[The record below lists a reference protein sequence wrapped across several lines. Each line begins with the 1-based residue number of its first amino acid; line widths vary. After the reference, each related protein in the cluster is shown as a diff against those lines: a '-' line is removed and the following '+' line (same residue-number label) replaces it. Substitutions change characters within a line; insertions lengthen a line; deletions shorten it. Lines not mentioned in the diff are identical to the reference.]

1 LQSQVEGIC
10 SSRKES
16 GSMPTTSFSIAPR
29 LRIEPSSAAVD
40 EVEVYRIAARQAG
53 WRVRQA
59 ERRLGMMLERLE
71 GLAPDGPDHGPAVAE
86 MHRCE
91 RALFNR
97 RLELREAC
105 DAVRRHLPC
114 RSTLDP
120 EGWSQKPRV
129 PRLGE

>member
-1 LQSQVEGIC
+1 MQTARFSVD
-10 SSRKES
+10 
-16 GSMPTTSFSIAPR
+16 TSIPR
-29 LRIEPSSAAVD
+29 MEPSSDPAAD
-40 EVEVYRIAARQAG
+40 TETLRIAVRQAG

-59 ERRLGMMLERLE
+59 ERRLGAMLGRLE
-71 GLAPDGPDHGPAVAE
+71 ELTPDEPDYAPAVAE
-86 MHRCE
+86 VHRCE

-120 EGWSQKPRV
+120 DGWPQKPRG
-129 PRLGE
+129 PRFGE